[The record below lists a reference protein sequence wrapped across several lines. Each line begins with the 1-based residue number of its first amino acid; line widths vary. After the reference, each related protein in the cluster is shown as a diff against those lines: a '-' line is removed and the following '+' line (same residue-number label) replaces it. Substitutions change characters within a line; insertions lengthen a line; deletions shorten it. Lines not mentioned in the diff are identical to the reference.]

1 MPCLQHAFVQDSNAH
16 RHPWS
21 EFVFVFEAYVNNR
34 SDFIFLAGLPD
45 VAESRPYSRINNQ

>member
-1 MPCLQHAFVQDSNAH
+1 MQDSNAH

-21 EFVFVFEAYVNNR
+21 EFVFVFVFVFVFEAYVNNR